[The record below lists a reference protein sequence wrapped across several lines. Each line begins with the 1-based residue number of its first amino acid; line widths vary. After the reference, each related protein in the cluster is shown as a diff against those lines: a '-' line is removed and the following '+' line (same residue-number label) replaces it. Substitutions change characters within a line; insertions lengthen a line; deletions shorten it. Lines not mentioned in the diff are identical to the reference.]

1 MAFENGTSGNPHGR
15 QKGSV
20 NRATAAVKERVEAV
34 LAELD
39 TTILTDVGWL
49 NATERIALWLKL
61 QEFVRP
67 KLQRMALP
75 AEEDAK
81 RPDRLT
87 VHVVSGYHDANGNF
101 VTPPPLR
108 HNERDVDDE

>member
-1 MAFENGTSGNPHGR
+1 MAFTKGTSGNPHGR
-15 QKGSV
+15 EKGSQ
-20 NRATAAVKERVEAV
+20 NKATAAVKERVEAV

-67 KLQRMALP
+67 KLQRVA
-75 AEEDAK
+75 
-81 RPDRLT
+81 
-87 VHVVSGYHDANGNF
+87 VVSEPEPGG
-101 VTPPPLR
+101 VPGVVQIEVVGTVRPPTTR
-108 HNERDVDDE
+108 EQDVAAETT

>member
-1 MAFENGTSGNPHGR
+1 MAFTKGRSGNPHGR
-15 QKGSV
+15 EKGSQ
-20 NRATAAVKERVEAV
+20 NKATAAVKERVEAV

-67 KLQRMALP
+67 KLQRVAVASESEP
-75 AEEDAK
+75 GAA
-81 RPDRLT
+81 PG
-87 VHVVSGYHDANGNF
+87 VVQIEIVAPCAH
-101 VTPPPLR
+101 PPPA
-108 HNERDVDDE
+108 NKM